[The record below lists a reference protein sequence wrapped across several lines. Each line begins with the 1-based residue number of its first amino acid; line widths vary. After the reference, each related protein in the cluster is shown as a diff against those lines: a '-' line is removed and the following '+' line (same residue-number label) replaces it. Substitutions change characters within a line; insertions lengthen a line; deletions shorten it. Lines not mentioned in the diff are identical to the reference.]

1 MPDFLHLSPS
11 AYRTWSEA
19 MLADVEALLR

>member
-1 MPDFLHLSPS
+1 LAPP

-19 MLADVEALLR
+19 MLADVEAMLRAGQ